1 MQPQSLELEADRRH
15 IGDRRRHSWRTLTY
29 CGLRGRGRRKTARRK
44 GHDYYLDR
52 FPASLVMAGI
62 GILLLSSIDA
72 LMTLKLLTLGAHEAN
87 YFMLRLME
95 AGNTS
100 FIAGKTLITLIG
112 VVFLIT
118 HAHFH
123 LLGVTSGKQVLQ
135 ILLGTYVALI
145 IYELTLWAVLI

>member
-29 CGLRGRGRRKTARRK
+29 CGLSGRGRRKSARRQ
-44 GHDYYLDR
+44 GQDYYLDR
-52 FPASLVMAGI
+52 FPASLVFTGI

-72 LMTLKLLTLGAHEAN
+72 LMTLKLLALGAHEAN
-87 YFMLRLME
+87 YFMLRLIE

-112 VVFLIT
+112 VVFLVT

-123 LLGVTSGKQVLQ
+123 LLGITSGKQVLR

-145 IYELTLWAVLI
+145 IYELTLWAVLT